1 MAEGTTA
8 RRERGA
14 SAARPQAREAEL
26 RDASDARRGAIDA
39 DANAKE
45 RAEAMFVREGKTAAP
60 SHSWV
65 FEPQKSSIKADSRQ
79 LAPPI
84 ERGERESG
92 EAKAEARTERERG
105 SERNSWKTRRRLPTG
120 RDATGAGRREL

>member
-1 MAEGTTA
+1 
-8 RRERGA
+8 
-14 SAARPQAREAEL
+14 
-26 RDASDARRGAIDA
+26 
-39 DANAKE
+39 
-45 RAEAMFVREGKTAAP
+45 MFVREGKTSGTFSQLGLRTAKK
-60 SHSWV
+60 
-65 FEPQKSSIKADSRQ
+65 QDIKADSRQ